1 MSALYVSVIR
11 TVVPII
17 AGGVISAAAFIG
29 LELSGELT
37 AVVITTVVSAVYYTV
52 FRFLEDKAQ
61 HIDVPWL
68 KELAGKLLGMARPPE
83 MDKKETD
90 E

>member
-1 MSALYVSVIR
+1 MSPVYVSVIR

-17 AGGVISAAAFIG
+17 AGAVISAAAFIN

-37 AVVITTVVSAVYYTV
+37 AVFVTSVVSAVYYTV
-52 FRFLEDKAQ
+52 FRFLEDRAQ
-61 HIDVPWL
+61 RIGVPWL
-68 KELAGKLLGMARPPE
+68 KDLAGKLLGMARPPE
-83 MDKKETD
+83 VEKKET